1 MLSRIPAPYG
11 DIETAAKSDCV
22 VHHHDF
28 LMMRRASGQIFV
40 QTKANAPR
48 RAPPQGKGREQLAF
62 ERVKHRVVPH
72 QEMHREL
79 RPLIDERGQQVNE
92 SFRISIICMPAL
104 AHEAGTAVQ
113 VPTDDEH
120 GRARL
125 EQRLSKRPEIV
136 GAVDQNRG
144 APGPLETP
152 DISVWCK
159 NHKKPVDAEPAFR
172 PAPS

>member
-48 RAPPQGKGREQLAF
+48 RAPTQGKGREQLAL

-79 RPLIDERGQQVNE
+79 RPLIDERGQKVNK
-92 SFRISIICMPAL
+92 SFRISVVRMPAL
-104 AHEAGTAVQ
+104 AHEAGAAVE
-113 VPTDDEH
+113 VPTDDEY

-125 EQRLSKRPEIV
+125 EQRLPKRAEIV
-136 GAVDQNRG
+136 GTVDQHRG

-152 DISVWCK
+152 DIAVWVRITK
-159 NHKKPVDAEPAFR
+159 NAR
-172 PAPS
+172 RC

>member
-1 MLSRIPAPYG
+1 
-11 DIETAAKSDCV
+11 
-22 VHHHDF
+22 
-28 LMMRRASGQIFV
+28 
-40 QTKANAPR
+40 
-48 RAPPQGKGREQLAF
+48 
-62 ERVKHRVVPH
+62 
-72 QEMHREL
+72 MHREL

-92 SFRISIICMPAL
+92 SFGISVICMPAL

-125 EQRLSKRPEIV
+125 EQRLPKRPEIV

-144 APGPLETP
+144 ALGPLETP